1 MVKENNMNPF
11 TPDLSELSDE
21 DLLKKVN
28 ELYAKMRITMNN
40 PQVYRQMVSVMNDY
54 QFEQQR
60 RNEKRKSELENSE
73 LSKKID
79 INR

>member
-1 MVKENNMNPF
+1 MNPF

-40 PQVYRQMVSVMNDY
+40 PQVYRQMISIMHDY

-60 RNEKRKSELENSE
+60 RNEKRRNELENSE